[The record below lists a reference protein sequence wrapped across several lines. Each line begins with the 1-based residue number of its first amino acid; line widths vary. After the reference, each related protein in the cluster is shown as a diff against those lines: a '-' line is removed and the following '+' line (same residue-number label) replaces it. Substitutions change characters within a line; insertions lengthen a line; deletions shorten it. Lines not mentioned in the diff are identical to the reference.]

1 MSEEIKEKPITPVI
15 FRIWK
20 KTKEEEGGDV
30 IALFP
35 TIKEDENYHCLSYM
49 HIGQHGSADY
59 YGIIQATRPCR
70 NGEEVS
76 LKKEL
81 ESRGYN
87 LKVYQRKPNLPMEL

>member
-35 TIKEDENYHCLSYM
+35 TIKGHDWYCMSYM
-49 HIGQHGSADY
+49 HVGQHGSADY
-59 YGIIQATRPCR
+59 YGVINRTRPCR
-70 NGEEVS
+70 NGEELS

-81 ESRGYN
+81 EGKGYN
-87 LKVYQRKPNLPMEL
+87 LKIYQKKPNLPMKL